1 MHLDTR
7 ISVMDL
13 AQLRLQ
19 WNMVLDQLES
29 IDRIA
34 WISFF
39 DARLAEFDGQ
49 TLHLDFSDSRKFGSA
64 HEYSQIRDRQIATL
78 KSVIKEVLGIEME
91 ILLV

>member
-1 MHLDTR
+1 M
-7 ISVMDL
+7 
-13 AQLRLQ
+13 
-19 WNMVLDQLES
+19 LDQLES

-39 DARLAEFDGQ
+39 DARLAEFDGH

-64 HEYSQIRDRQIATL
+64 HEYSEIRDRQVATL
-78 KSVIKEVLGIEME
+78 KSVIKQVLDLEIE

>member
-1 MHLDTR
+1 
-7 ISVMDL
+7 MDL
-13 AQLRLQ
+13 SQLRQ
-19 WNMVLDQLES
+19 HWNSVLDQLES

-49 TLHLDFSDSRKFGSA
+49 TLSLDFSDSRKFGSA
-64 HEYSQIRDRQIATL
+64 HEYSEVRDRQIATL
-78 KSVIKEVLGIEME
+78 KSVINQVLGIDVE

>member
-1 MHLDTR
+1 
-7 ISVMDL
+7 MDL
-13 AQLRLQ
+13 AQLRQQ
-19 WNMVLDQLES
+19 WNSVLDQLER

-39 DARLAEFDGQ
+39 DARLAEFDGH

-64 HEYSQIRDRQIATL
+64 HEYSDIRDRQIATL

-91 ILLV
+91 IILV

>member
-1 MHLDTR
+1 
-7 ISVMDL
+7 MDL
-13 AQLRLQ
+13 AQLRQ
-19 WNMVLDQLES
+19 EWNSVLDHLES

-49 TLHLDFSDSRKFGSA
+49 TLHLDFSDSRKLGSA
-64 HEYSQIRDRQIATL
+64 HEYSEIRDRQVANL
-78 KSVIKEVLGIEME
+78 KTVIKQVLGIEVE

>member
-1 MHLDTR
+1 
-7 ISVMDL
+7 MDL
-13 AQLRLQ
+13 AQLRQQ
-19 WNMVLDQLES
+19 WNSVLDQLES

-64 HEYSQIRDRQIATL
+64 HEYSEVRDRQVETL
-78 KSVIKEVLGIEME
+78 KSVIKKVHGIEME
-91 ILLV
+91 IILV

>member
-1 MHLDTR
+1 
-7 ISVMDL
+7 MDL
-13 AQLRLQ
+13 SQLRQ
-19 WNMVLDQLES
+19 HWNSVLDQLES

-49 TLHLDFSDSRKFGSA
+49 TLSLDFSDSRKFGSA
-64 HEYSQIRDRQIATL
+64 HEYSEVRDRQIATL
-78 KSVIKEVLGIEME
+78 KSVITQVLGIDVE

>member
-1 MHLDTR
+1 
-7 ISVMDL
+7 MDL
-13 AQLRLQ
+13 AQLRQQ
-19 WNMVLDQLES
+19 WNSVLDQLES

-49 TLHLDFSDSRKFGSA
+49 TLFLDFSDSRKLGSA
-64 HEYSQIRDRQIATL
+64 HEYSEIRSRQVATL
-78 KSVIKEVLGIEME
+78 KSVIKQVLGIEVE

>member
-1 MHLDTR
+1 
-7 ISVMDL
+7 MDL
-13 AQLRLQ
+13 AQLRQQ
-19 WNMVLDQLES
+19 WNSVLDQLES

-39 DARLAEFDGQ
+39 DARLSEFDGH

-64 HEYSQIRDRQIATL
+64 HEYSEIRDRQITTL
-78 KSVIKEVLGIEME
+78 KSVIEQVLGIDIE

>member
-1 MHLDTR
+1 
-7 ISVMDL
+7 MDL
-13 AQLRLQ
+13 AQLRQQ
-19 WNMVLDQLES
+19 WNSVLDHLES

-49 TLHLDFSDSRKFGSA
+49 TLHLDFSDSRKLGSA
-64 HEYSQIRDRQIATL
+64 HEYSEIRDRQITTL
-78 KSVIKEVLGIEME
+78 KSAIKQVLGIEIE

>member
-1 MHLDTR
+1 
-7 ISVMDL
+7 MDL
-13 AQLRLQ
+13 AQLRQQ
-19 WNMVLDQLES
+19 WNSVLDQLES

-64 HEYSQIRDRQIATL
+64 HEYSEVRDRQVATL
-78 KSVIKEVLGIEME
+78 KLVIKEIFGIEIE
-91 ILLV
+91 IILV

>member
-1 MHLDTR
+1 
-7 ISVMDL
+7 MDL
-13 AQLRLQ
+13 AQLRQQ
-19 WNMVLDQLES
+19 WNSVLDQLER

-64 HEYSQIRDRQIATL
+64 HEYSEVRDRQVETL
-78 KSVIKEVLGIEME
+78 KSVIKKVLGIEME
-91 ILLV
+91 IILV

>member
-1 MHLDTR
+1 
-7 ISVMDL
+7 MDL
-13 AQLRLQ
+13 AQLRQQ
-19 WNMVLDQLES
+19 WNSVLDHLES

-49 TLHLDFSDSRKFGSA
+49 TLHLDFSDSRKLGSA
-64 HEYSQIRDRQIATL
+64 HEYSEIRDRQITTL
-78 KSVIKEVLGIEME
+78 KSAIKQVLDIEIE

>member
-1 MHLDTR
+1 
-7 ISVMDL
+7 MDL
-13 AQLRLQ
+13 AQLRQQ
-19 WNMVLDQLES
+19 WNSVLDQLES

-64 HEYSQIRDRQIATL
+64 HEYSEIRDRQITTL
-78 KSVIKEVLGIEME
+78 KSVIKQVLDLEIEV
-91 ILLV
+91 ILV

>member
-1 MHLDTR
+1 
-7 ISVMDL
+7 MDL
-13 AQLRLQ
+13 AQLRQQ
-19 WNMVLDQLES
+19 WNSVLDQLES

-64 HEYSQIRDRQIATL
+64 HEYSEVRDRQVETL
-78 KSVIKEVLGIEME
+78 KSVIKKVLGIEME
-91 ILLV
+91 IILV

>member
-1 MHLDTR
+1 
-7 ISVMDL
+7 MDL
-13 AQLRLQ
+13 AQLRQQ
-19 WNMVLDQLES
+19 WNSVLDQLER

-64 HEYSQIRDRQIATL
+64 HEYSEIRDRQITTL
-78 KSVIKEVLGIEME
+78 KTVIKEVLGIEVE
-91 ILLV
+91 ISLV